1 MVPRPLLRGCEL
13 LATQTNEPLTYVMT
27 QHNFSKPTAAT
38 VEFLVMLERLRM
50 AAEKAALEASDGE

>member
-1 MVPRPLLRGCEL
+1 
-13 LATQTNEPLTYVMT
+13 MT